1 MMLRLFI
8 IDWLCNYLNTSKYDM
23 TISIELLGI
32 LSIGIISFLILGA
45 ITGLILIINYFK
57 EKGDKK

>member
-8 IDWLCNYLNTSKYDM
+8 IDWLSDYINTSRYDM

-32 LSIGIISFLILGA
+32 LSMGIIAFLLL
-45 ITGLILIINYFK
+45 GLIVGVWLLVDFV
-57 EKGDKK
+57 KGKVNKK

>member
-8 IDWLCNYLNTSKYDM
+8 IEWLIDYIDTSKYDM

-32 LSIGIISFLILGA
+32 LAMGIIAFAILG
-45 ITGLILIINYFK
+45 LIVVVWLLIDFV
-57 EKGDKK
+57 KGKVNKK